1 MYISS
6 LPIINYPYYETNKK
20 IVFKQATNITT
31 RVKISEYVRKYRT
44 NFTDYTILDAE
55 RPDTLSNR
63 LYDSPKYDW
72 ILFLVND
79 IINPYYSWPMSS
91 HDLNLYIKEKY
102 KTSSFFV
109 PDLWKRK
116 NSYSVAYKKLE
127 ELSNENLFDSSFFQ
141 EKNVN
146 SNFFYSINSNT
157 PVKVIVGNQIFSTK
171 IVETK
176 PLYYEIRLDRKS
188 WDINSSESNR
198 YFIFEVQIYGE
209 YVCVK
214 VPITRIV
221 DDSRYS
227 VSYFSVNSE
236 KREPSSVFSSVE
248 YDEDTA
254 YQFFTAPLSENKYDY
269 TNFMNPLKQ
278 TFADIYSQKGSD
290 GQYLDSQ
297 YFVTNEY
304 NELSINENNR
314 KILLPKP
321 QVVEAVSQKISSLF

>member
-116 NSYSVAYKKLE
+116 NSYSVVYKKLE

-157 PVKVIVGNQIFSTK
+157 PFLTESSTIGTTWSCSGNMPFLFSKLHPTSAQFYWL
-171 IVETK
+171 K
-176 PLYYEIRLDRKS
+176 PIWIPPS
-188 WDINSSESNR
+188 T
-198 YFIFEVQIYGE
+198 GE
-209 YVCVK
+209 KCYK
-214 VPITRIV
+214 
-221 DDSRYS
+221 
-227 VSYFSVNSE
+227 YFSKNF
-236 KREPSSVFSSVE
+236 KCQPYMWPSKES
-248 YDEDTA
+248 YHC
-254 YQFFTAPLSENKYDY
+254 K
-269 TNFMNPLKQ
+269 K
-278 TFADIYSQKGSD
+278 
-290 GQYLDSQ
+290 
-297 YFVTNEY
+297 
-304 NELSINENNR
+304 
-314 KILLPKP
+314 LL
-321 QVVEAVSQKISSLF
+321 I